1 MAPVQCKLCSL
12 FLYSLKDVSRHCSFH
27 PTIDLIC
34 HHCLTNFDSKQ
45 TVAAHMNQKRAHLR
59 LPYDPATY
67 DAALMS
73 PAPSTS
79 AVLPPSQPAK
89 PSVPASPPLTVATL
103 SDVSFD
109 QLLRDLDTSVAA
121 GTDVSAPS
129 VPPPQAA
136 SSLPSSS
143 AVSRLRN
150 DLYCVEWGVKLYSLT
165 HSSAVSPTVGARPQT
180 TVSYP
185 PDEYVQLRQQNT
197 EQKFLIWWCL
207 HHLKSLPTPPPS
219 AGGEFDMAL
228 RRVLR
233 QTAITP
239 SQFDETSSFTD
250 MVNQLYDLHVG
261 TVTKFP

>member
-1 MAPVQCKLCSL
+1 MDSRIFKAPIQCNLCSI

-45 TVAAHMNQKRAHLR
+45 TVAAHMYQKGAHLR

-79 AVLPPSQPAK
+79 AVLPPSQPAQ
-89 PSVPASPPLTVATL
+89 PSVPASPPVTVATL
-103 SDVSFD
+103 SDVSLD

-129 VPPPQAA
+129 VSPPQAA
-136 SSLPSSS
+136 SSLSS
-143 AVSRLRN
+143 
-150 DLYCVEWGVKLYSLT
+150 
-165 HSSAVSPTVGARPQT
+165 SSAVSPTVGARPKT
-180 TVSYP
+180 TVLYPP

-239 SQFDETSSFTD
+239 SQFDETSSFSD
-250 MVNQLYDLHVG
+250 MVNQLCDLHVG
-261 TVTKFP
+261 AVTKFP

>member
-1 MAPVQCKLCSL
+1 MDSRRFKAPMQCNLCNL
-12 FLYSLKDVSRHCSFH
+12 VLYSLQDVSRHCSFH

-34 HHCLTNFDSKQ
+34 HHCLTNFDNKQ
-45 TVAAHMNQKRAHLR
+45 TVAAHMNQKGAHLR

-79 AVLPPSQPAK
+79 AGLPPSQPAQ
-89 PSVPASPPLTVATL
+89 PSAPVSPPLTVATL
-103 SDVSFD
+103 SSSSFD
-109 QLLRDLDTSVAA
+109 QLLRDLDTPIAA

-129 VPPPQAA
+129 VSPPQDV
-136 SSLPSSS
+136 SS
-143 AVSRLRN
+143 
-150 DLYCVEWGVKLYSLT
+150 T
-165 HSSAVSPTVGARPQT
+165 AVSPIVGARPKEF
-180 TVSYP
+180 VSYP
-185 PDEYVQLRQQNT
+185 PDEYVKLRQQNS

-219 AGGEFDMAL
+219 AGGEFDVAF

-233 QTAITP
+233 QTSITP
-239 SQFDETSSFTD
+239 SQFDETSSFSD

>member
-1 MAPVQCKLCSL
+1 MDSRTFKAPIQCNVCSL
-12 FLYSLKDVSRHCSFH
+12 FLYSLKDVSRHCSLH
-27 PTIDLIC
+27 LTIDLIC
-34 HHCLTNFDSKQ
+34 HHCLTNFDRKQ
-45 TVAAHMNQKRAHLR
+45 TIADHMNQKGVHLR

-79 AVLPPSQPAK
+79 AGLPPSQPAQ
-89 PSVPASPPLTVATL
+89 PSIPVSPPLTAATL
-103 SDVSFD
+103 SDTSFD
-109 QLLRDLDTSVAA
+109 QLLRDLDTSVVA

-129 VPPPQAA
+129 VSPPQAV
-136 SSLPSSS
+136 SSLPSS
-143 AVSRLRN
+143 
-150 DLYCVEWGVKLYSLT
+150 T
-165 HSSAVSPTVGARPQT
+165 AVSPTVGARPKT
-180 TVSYP
+180 IVSYP

-197 EQKFLIWWCL
+197 ERKFLIWWCL

-239 SQFDETSSFTD
+239 SQFDETSSFSD